1 MEHPGDA
8 FLAELESHLMTLIVT
23 SRQIVVHS
31 CVACL
36 GAVINKLTKN
46 YPLVRDCFQK
56 YVKISSFYKKNIDT
70 IVCVQNLYTRIVA
83 NKAPLQRYIAVVAPR
98 GKIFRT
104 VLP

>member
-23 SRQIVVHS
+23 SRQIVMHS

-36 GAVINKLTKN
+36 GGVINKLTKN

-56 YVKISSFYKKNIDT
+56 
-70 IVCVQNLYTRIVA
+70 
-83 NKAPLQRYIAVVAPR
+83 
-98 GKIFRT
+98 
-104 VLP
+104 

>member
-1 MEHPGDA
+1 MEHPGFQ
-8 FLAELESHLMTLIVT
+8 FLAELESHLMALIVT

-56 YVKISSFYKKNIDT
+56 
-70 IVCVQNLYTRIVA
+70 
-83 NKAPLQRYIAVVAPR
+83 
-98 GKIFRT
+98 
-104 VLP
+104 